1 MTQERLGRQR
11 QFVRFWTADTVSLA
25 GTHVTTLAL
34 KAVAVLTLG
43 ASATVAGLLESAR
56 WLPYL
61 LFGLVAGVLVDR
73 RRRLPL
79 LVASDFAR
87 AAVLV
92 LIPVLA
98 FTGALTV
105 PLLAAVVVVFGTLS
119 LFHDAAHQSF
129 LPRLV
134 PAAQLTDAN
143 ARLEQTRSAA
153 QGVGPLVG
161 GALVKFVGGPAAFLV
176 DALSYLVSGLVLARL
191 RTVEPEP
198 VPARRDLRGEIRDG
212 MRWVYR
218 HRVLRP
224 LALATHAWFFCSAM
238 VGAVYTVFV
247 LDALAFDAFAFGV
260 TFAVGGVGGVLG
272 ASLSGPAG
280 RRFGE
285 GPVMLAGRWLSPAAY
300 ALLPLATPTAGGFAL
315 LCAGQFVFYFAIG
328 LESPVEMG
336 YRQFVTP
343 DHLQGR
349 MNATMR
355 SFNRAMIVFGAPLGG
370 FLADRLGPAT
380 ALWIAVGGLVA
391 QAVAITCSPVR
402 GARL

>member
-11 QFVRFWTADTVSLA
+11 EFVRFWTADTVSPA

-43 ASATVAGLLESAR
+43 ASATAAGLLESAR

-79 LVASDFAR
+79 LVATDFAR

-92 LIPVLA
+92 LIPVPA

-161 GALVKFVGGPAAFLV
+161 GALVGGALVGGALVKFVGGPAAFLV
-176 DALSYLVSGLVLARL
+176 DALSYLVSALVLARL

-247 LDALAFDAFAFGV
+247 LDTLAFDAFAFGV
-260 TFAVGGVGGVLG
+260 TFAVGGV
-272 ASLSGPAG
+272 
-280 RRFGE
+280 
-285 GPVMLAGRWLSPAAY
+285 
-300 ALLPLATPTAGGFAL
+300 
-315 LCAGQFVFYFAIG
+315 
-328 LESPVEMG
+328 
-336 YRQFVTP
+336 
-343 DHLQGR
+343 
-349 MNATMR
+349 
-355 SFNRAMIVFGAPLGG
+355 
-370 FLADRLGPAT
+370 
-380 ALWIAVGGLVA
+380 VA

-402 GARL
+402 GAWL

>member
-1 MTQERLGRQR
+1 MTHTRLGRQR
-11 QFVRFWTADTVSLA
+11 EFVRFWTADTVSLA

-43 ASATVAGLLESAR
+43 ASATVAGLLEAAR

-61 LFGLVAGVLVDR
+61 LLGLVAGVLVDR

-79 LVASDFAR
+79 LIGTDLAR
-87 AAVLV
+87 AAVLA

-98 FTGALTV
+98 LTGALTL
-105 PLLAAVVVVFGTLS
+105 PLLAAIVMVFGTLS

-134 PAAQLTDAN
+134 PTAQLTDAN

-153 QGVGPLVG
+153 QGLGPLAG
-161 GALVKFVGGPAAFLV
+161 GALVKLVGGPLAFLF
-176 DALSYLVSGLVLARL
+176 DAFTYLVSGLVLARL
-191 RTVEPEP
+191 RTAEPEP
-198 VPARRDLRGEIRDG
+198 VPAKRDLRGEIRDG
-212 MRWVYR
+212 VRWIYR
-218 HRVLRP
+218 HPVLRP
-224 LALATHAWFFCSAM
+224 LAIATHAWFFCSAM
-238 VGAVYTVFV
+238 VGAIYTVFV
-247 LDALAFDAFAFGV
+247 LDVLAFDPFLFGV

-300 ALLPLATPTAGGFAL
+300 VLLPFATSTTGGFAL
-315 LCAGQFVFYFAIG
+315 LCAAQLVFYFAIG

-336 YRQFVTP
+336 YRQSVTP

-370 FLADRLGPAT
+370 LLADRLGMAT

-391 QAVAITCSPVR
+391 QAVAITCSSVR
-402 GARL
+402 TARL